1 MSEQN
6 QHINPKLGKLKP
18 QLEPDVEALFAGLR
32 NGDLASLAQ
41 SITLVESTLKVHE
54 IYANELITKCLPFS
68 DKAIRIGITGV
79 PGVGKSTFIEA
90 FGTNLINQGHKVAVL
105 AIDPSS
111 NKTGGSILGDKT
123 RMINLSNNPKAF
135 IRPSPSAGSLGGVAQ
150 KTRESMVLLEAAGFD
165 VILIE
170 TVGVG
175 QSETAVHAMVDFFLL
190 LMLAGAGDELQGIKR
205 GIMEMADAIII
216 NKAEGDNLAKAKIA
230 AQEYKNALHLFPAN
244 PSGWIPKVQLCSAL
258 QNTGIAEIW
267 EIINSYINHTK
278 VSGYF
283 EQKRKEQA
291 QYWFEESLR
300 AGLLNLLYTNN
311 ELKSS
316 MEKASQEVSDGKSSP
331 FVAAK
336 RILESLRNLRV

>member
-6 QHINPKLGKLKP
+6 QHINPKLGKLKL
-18 QLEPDVEALFAGLR
+18 QLQPDVDALFAGLR

-54 IYANELITKCLPFS
+54 SYANELITKCLPFS

-123 RMINLSNNPKAF
+123 RMINLSNNPNAF

-150 KTRESMVLLEAAGFD
+150 KTRESIVLLEASGFD
-165 VILIE
+165 IILIE

-216 NKAEGDNLAKAKIA
+216 NKAEGDNLPKAKIA

-244 PSGWIPKVQLCSAL
+244 LSGWIPKVQLCSAL
-258 QNTGIAEIW
+258 QNTGITEIW
-267 EIINSYINHTK
+267 ETINSYINHTK
-278 VSGYF
+278 ISGYF

-300 AGLLNLLYTNN
+300 TGLLSLISSNHQ
-311 ELKSS
+311 LKQL
-316 MEKASQEVSDGKSSP
+316 MENASQEVADGKSSP
-331 FVAAK
+331 FVAANK
-336 RILESLRNLRV
+336 ILNSFKDFRI